1 MLEGVQSVSLN
12 LMTQTLSIETVES
25 GALPRVLAR
34 TKEIV
39 KQIEPEVTIQEK
51 GNGTEEAEEVD
62 TSWRKLIPI
71 GIGGLLFLI
80 GLLFYLPIRAEWFL
94 FLTSYLL
101 VGGRVVYRAVR
112 SLLSGQLFDETFLM
126 STATIG
132 AFLIGELPEGVAVM
146 LFYQIGEYLQDMA
159 VRRSR
164 RSIQALLSLS
174 ADTANLIVGDSIREV
189 PVGEVRI
196 GDRILIRPGEKVP
209 LDGRVISGSS
219 SINTG
224 ALTGESLPK
233 DVKVGDEV
241 LSGSVNLHGL
251 FTVVVTKTVQEST
264 VTKILDMVQNAAA
277 KKAKTEEFI
286 SRFARGYT
294 PVVVAVALLIAFLP
308 PLLIPDQYLYDW
320 IYRALI
326 FLVISCPCALVL
338 SIPVGFFGGIGA
350 SSRQGILVKG
360 GNYLEALSQVDCIA
374 FDKTGTLTK
383 GVFRIAEIRPHGE
396 YTKEEL
402 LEYAAMAER
411 YSNHPIALSIREA
424 YHKEIDTSL
433 ITHYEERAGFGL
445 IATIRGKKIIV
456 GNLNLMRTEKI
467 LLPEEEHHYGTPVHI
482 AIDGQYAGS
491 LLISDELKDDAKKA
505 IKGLKKLGI
514 KKTAM
519 LSGDQRGNAE
529 RVGKEIGI
537 DEVRAELLP
546 LQKVEALESL
556 YTKNKGKVA
565 YVGDGINDAPV
576 LARADVG
583 IAMGGVG
590 TDAAIEAADVIL
602 MTDEPSKLI
611 TAIQIARKT
620 KAIVWQNIIL
630 ALGVKSLV
638 LLMGAFGVATMWE
651 AIFADVGVSLI
662 AVLNA
667 LRILRHYKKSIMS

>member
-1 MLEGVQSVSLN
+1 MLEGVKSVSLN
-12 LMTQTLSIETVES
+12 LMTQTLSVETVES
-25 GALPRVLAR
+25 EALPRILER

-51 GNGTEEAEEVD
+51 GNKSEKAEEAD
-62 TSWRKLIPI
+62 TSWKKLIPV
-71 GIGGLLFLI
+71 GLGGLLFLI
-80 GLLFYLPIRAEWFL
+80 GLFFSLPVRAEWFL

-112 SLLSGQLFDETFLM
+112 SLFSGQLFDETFLM

-132 AFLIGELPEGVAVM
+132 AFLIGQLPEGVAVM

-174 ADTANLIVGDSIREV
+174 ADTANLIVGDSVREV
-189 PVGEVRI
+189 PVEEVRT
-196 GDRILIRPGEKVP
+196 GNHILIRPGEKIP

-224 ALTGESLPK
+224 ALTGESLPQ

-251 FTVVVTKTVQEST
+251 FTVEVTKTVQEST
-264 VTKILDMVQNAAA
+264 VTKILDMVQNASA
-277 KKAKTEEFI
+277 KKAKTEEFF
-286 SRFARGYT
+286 SRFARAYT
-294 PVVVAVALLIAFLP
+294 PVVIAAALLIAFLP
-308 PLLIPDQYLYDW
+308 PLLLPDQYLYDW
-320 IYRALI
+320 IYRGLI

-360 GNYLEALSQVDCIA
+360 GNYLEALSQVNRIA
-374 FDKTGTLTK
+374 FDKTGTLTT
-383 GVFRIAEIRPHGE
+383 GVFRIAEIRPHGD

-402 LEYAAMAER
+402 LEYAVMAEWH
-411 YSNHPIALSIREA
+411 SNHPIALSIREA
-424 YHKEIDTSL
+424 YHKKIDTSL

-445 IATIRGKKIIV
+445 IATIRGKTIIV
-456 GNLNLMRTEKI
+456 GNQNLMRAENI
-467 LLPEEEHHYGTPVHI
+467 LLPEEEDHYGTAVHI

-491 LLISDELKDDAKKA
+491 LLISDELKEDAKKA

-514 KKTAM
+514 EKTVM

-556 YTKNKGKVA
+556 YAKNKGKVA
-565 YVGDGINDAPV
+565 YVGDGMNDAPV

-620 KAIVWQNIIL
+620 KAIVWQNIFL

-638 LLMGAFGVATMWE
+638 LLMGAFGLATMWG

-667 LRILRHYKKSIMS
+667 LRILHR